1 MSILAVIFG
10 ILSGCFLAV
19 LVGIIGSHRR
29 IGFGWAFLISLIFTP
44 LVGLIVALLTD
55 PLPGGGQRWGC
66 VGTVVAILGLLL
78 RRVPAAGADGRGHAA
93 GSVKPGTEMSI
104 PLHQTARRFD
114 SGIFLK
120 EGSSTSEEEPVGYAH
135 RDDYGD

>member
-44 LVGLIVALLTD
+44 FVGLID

-66 VGTVVAILGLLL
+66 VGTVVAILGLLFF
-78 RRVPAAGADGRGHAA
+78 AAFLLLALTGGAMLLA
-93 GSVKPGTEMSI
+93 
-104 PLHQTARRFD
+104 L
-114 SGIFLK
+114 
-120 EGSSTSEEEPVGYAH
+120 
-135 RDDYGD
+135 

>member
-1 MSILAVIFG
+1 M
-10 ILSGCFLAV
+10 

-66 VGTVVAILGLLL
+66 VGTVVAILGLLFF
-78 RRVPAAGADGRGHAA
+78 ADGRDHAA

>member
-1 MSILAVIFG
+1 MGVCRNRRRHSGAV
-10 ILSGCFLAV
+10 V
-19 LVGIIGSHRR
+19 
-29 IGFGWAFLISLIFTP
+29 
-44 LVGLIVALLTD
+44 
-55 PLPGGGQRWGC
+55 
-66 VGTVVAILGLLL
+66 L

>member
-44 LVGLIVALLTD
+44 LVGLIVALLT
-55 PLPGGGQRWGC
+55 
-66 VGTVVAILGLLL
+66 ILGLLFF
-78 RRVPAAGADGRGHAA
+78 AAFLLLALTGGAMLLA
-93 GSVKPGTEMSI
+93 
-104 PLHQTARRFD
+104 L
-114 SGIFLK
+114 
-120 EGSSTSEEEPVGYAH
+120 
-135 RDDYGD
+135 

>member
-29 IGFGWAFLISLIFTP
+29 IGLAFLISLIFTP

-66 VGTVVAILGLLL
+66 VGTVVAILGLLFF
-78 RRVPAAGADGRGHAA
+78 AAFLLLALTGGAMLLA
-93 GSVKPGTEMSI
+93 
-104 PLHQTARRFD
+104 L
-114 SGIFLK
+114 
-120 EGSSTSEEEPVGYAH
+120 
-135 RDDYGD
+135 